1 MARTIQNPKINTRSA
16 RTRLPMRREPYWTV
30 ISEGC
35 ALGYR
40 RGLKGGTW
48 VARFR
53 DESGRQRYESLGAA
67 DDARDPD
74 NLTVYAF
81 AQAQTKARDFF
92 DRKAREIAGS
102 LSLGDRPLTVADAL
116 TMYQAAYLRRGG
128 KALNRMESA
137 VRTYIL
143 SELGAV
149 KVAKLTRRRLEQWQD
164 SIARSPARVRTRKNE
179 PQRFRAIP
187 DSSEDA
193 RRRRS
198 TANRVLTILKAAL
211 NHCRHEGLIA
221 SDNAWQQVKA
231 FREAD
236 SSRVRYLSDDEARR
250 LVNACRPDF
259 RILVTAALLTGCRFG
274 ELARAVTEEFNPDSG
289 TLLIRTSKS
298 GKSRRVF
305 LSDEGSTFFAR
316 QSHGKDLNALLFTK
330 ANGRPWRASDQQR
343 PISSACLA
351 ARIEA
356 VTFHGLRHTYASRLA
371 MKGVPLPVIAAQ
383 LGHSDTRMVEKH
395 YGHLAPNYVGDTVRN
410 AFGSLHIVDLG
421 NVIELPARRAN

>member
-1 MARTIQNPKINTRSA
+1 MPRTIQNPKINTRSA
-16 RTRLPMRREPYWTV
+16 RTRLSLRREPYWTV

-53 DESGRQRYESLGAA
+53 DETGRQHYESLGAA

-74 NLTVYAF
+74 NVTVHAF

-102 LSLGDRPLTVADAL
+102 VELGDRPITVADAL
-116 TMYQAAYLRRGG
+116 TLYQAAYLRRGG
-128 KALNRMESA
+128 KALNRIESA

-143 SELGAV
+143 PELCAA

-187 DSSEDA
+187 ASSEDS

-211 NHCRHEGLIA
+211 NHCRHEGLV
-221 SDNAWQQVKA
+221 SSGDAWQQVKA
-231 FREAD
+231 FREVD
-236 SSRVRYLSDDEARR
+236 SARLRYLSDDEARR

-274 ELARAVTEEFNPDSG
+274 ELTTAVTEDFNADSG
-289 TLLIRTSKS
+289 TLLIRRSKS
-298 GKSRRVF
+298 GKPRRVF
-305 LSDEGSTFFAR
+305 LSDEGSRFFA
-316 QSHGKDLNALLFTK
+316 QHSVGKNPGALLFTK
-330 ANGRPWRASDQQR
+330 ANRRPWSASDQQR
-343 PISSACLA
+343 PILSASLA
-351 ARIEA
+351 ALTEP

-395 YGHLAPNYVGDTVRN
+395 YGHLAPNYVADTVRN
-410 AFGSLHIVDLG
+410 AFGSLNIVDLG
-421 NVIELPARRAN
+421 NVVPLPARRAN